1 MSIESE
7 KASPSSTPVGRP
19 FGPYLLRELL
29 GAGGMGEVYRARD
42 TRLDR
47 DVAVKMLSPD
57 VSSDPERL
65 TRLAREA
72 RLLASLNHPH
82 IAAIY
87 ELEEVDGV
95 TGLVLEIVHGQTL
108 AERLQNG
115 PLPLDDALS
124 IADQIV
130 SALHAAHEA
139 GIVHRDLKPAN
150 IKITP
155 EGTVKVLDFG
165 VAKALEPVPAADV
178 GLTTKSTP
186 IGATRVGVALGTPAY
201 MSPEQARGDAVD
213 ERTDIW
219 AFGVVLYE
227 IVAGRRPFTGDT
239 TTDTLA
245 AVLKEEPDWT
255 RVPAAVQRLLRAC
268 LQKEPG
274 RRLLAIADARLLLD
288 ASPAA
293 VPSRPGVRW
302 LWPTIAA
309 VAALVAL
316 ALWVLPLRPPTVDAH
331 SIRFEVA
338 VPPDVTADAPS
349 VSPDGRSIAFVVR
362 AREGPPLPRLWLHS
376 LETGVARL
384 LFQPAKD
391 MFGLP
396 VWSPDNK
403 WLAVLSDT
411 ALTKID
417 VTTGVHQQLAE
428 IAPPGGGAA
437 WSDDGVILFSTR
449 GGLMRISAQG
459 GTPEPVTQV
468 DAARGEIG
476 HFLPTFL
483 SDRRKF
489 LYLRASPTTDI
500 SGIYDGSVDARPEDQ
515 PVRRLVPTRSGPIF
529 LPGSGSSQSLLL
541 FFRDFSLLSQGLDE
555 QKLELTGEPVAVADR
570 VAVLGVPGPRFGFA
584 SISRTGVL
592 AYRQRQTVPAT
603 LVWVDRTGRELGTLV
618 PEPLDDPN
626 NLQFSPDG
634 RRLALTIDGTVWV
647 YNLDGKP
654 PLKLTTDGGADVLRW
669 SPDGSRIIHESTG
682 IPARLVSIAAD
693 AAGDTPRAVSPLG
706 HYHPIG
712 WSSGGDSL
720 IAAVGTYT
728 ATNWDIV
735 SIPVGGQGTPTPVV
749 NTPFADGLAGAS
761 LSPNGRWLAYTSN
774 ATGSMEVWIRS
785 YPGPGKPERI
795 SPDTGADPV
804 WSKDG
809 RELFYISRR
818 RMMAVRVNTG
828 ASLDFSRPVVLFDSP
843 YWHRLATASAYDVTS
858 DGRFLMLKQTN
869 TTTASPPINVVVN
882 WKLGKAR

>member
-1 MSIESE
+1 MSLEPE
-7 KASPSSTPVGRP
+7 NASPSPLPAGRR
-19 FGPYLLRELL
+19 FGPYLLQDLL

-47 DVAVKMLSPD
+47 DVAVKMLSSD

-87 ELEEVDGV
+87 ELEEVDGIS
-95 TGLVLEIVHGQTL
+95 GLVLEIVHGQTL
-108 AERLQNG
+108 SERLKNG
-115 PLPLDDALS
+115 PLPLDHALS

-130 SALHAAHEA
+130 SALQAAHEA

-165 VAKALEPVPAADV
+165 VAKALEPAAAADV
-178 GLTTKSTP
+178 GLTTRSTP
-186 IGATRVGVALGTPAY
+186 LGATRVGVALGTPAY
-201 MSPEQARGDAVD
+201 MSPEQARGDPVD

-227 IVAGRRPFTGDT
+227 MVACRRPFTGDT

-245 AVLKEEPDWT
+245 AVLKEEPDWS
-255 RVPAAVQRLLRAC
+255 RVPAAVQRVLHAC
-268 LQKEPG
+268 LQKDPG
-274 RRLLAIADARLLLD
+274 RRLRAIGDARLLLD
-288 ASPAA
+288 ASPGT
-293 VPSRPGVRW
+293 VRSQPGVRW
-302 LWPTIAA
+302 LWPAISA
-309 VAALVAL
+309 VAVLVAL
-316 ALWVLPLRPPTVDAH
+316 ALWLLPVRRPTPDGPP
-331 SIRFEVA
+331 IRFEVA
-338 VPPDVTADAPS
+338 VPPDVTADAPA
-349 VSPDGRSIAFVVR
+349 VSPDGRSIALVVR
-362 AREGPPLPRLWLHS
+362 AREGPPLSRLLLHS

-403 WLAVLSDT
+403 WLALFADG
-411 ALTKID
+411 ALIKID
-417 VTTGVHQQLAE
+417 VTTGVHQRLADVT
-428 IAPPGGGAA
+428 PPVGGTA
-437 WSDDGVILFSTR
+437 WSNEGVILFGTL

-459 GTPEPVTQV
+459 GTAEPVTQV
-468 DAARGEIG
+468 EAARGEIG

-483 SDRRKF
+483 SDGRKF

-500 SGIYDGSVDARPEDQ
+500 SGIYDGSVDAKPAEQ
-515 PVRRLVPTRSGPIF
+515 PVRRLVPTRSGPIY
-529 LPGSGSSQSLLL
+529 LPASGNSPSRLL
-541 FFRDFSLLSQGLDE
+541 FFRDFSLLSQSFDE

-570 VAVLGVPGPRFGFA
+570 VAVLGVPGPRYGYA
-584 SISRTGVL
+584 SVSRTGVL

-618 PEPLDDPN
+618 PEPLDNPG
-626 NLQFSPDG
+626 NLRFSPDG
-634 RRLALTIDGTVWV
+634 RRLALTTDGTVWV
-647 YNLDGKP
+647 YNLDGRP
-654 PLKLTTDGGADVLRW
+654 PVKLTTDGAADVLGW

-682 IPARLVSIAAD
+682 IPARLLSIAAD
-693 AAGDTPRAVSPLG
+693 APGDTPRAVSPLG

-712 WSSGGDSL
+712 WSSAGDSL

-735 SIPVGGQGTPTPVV
+735 SIPVGGQGKPTPIVD
-749 NTPFADGLAGAS
+749 TPFIDGLSGAS
-761 LSPNGRWLAYTSN
+761 LSPDGRWLAYTSN
-774 ATGSMEVWIRS
+774 ATGTMEVWIRP
-785 YPGPGKPERI
+785 YPGPGKAERI
-795 SPDTGADPV
+795 SPDSGTDPL

-809 RELFYISRR
+809 RELFYISRE
-818 RMMAVRVNTG
+818 RMMAVRVNAG
-828 ASLDFSRPVVLFDSP
+828 ASLEFSTPVALFDNQ
-843 YWHRLATASAYDVTS
+843 YWHRPAVASAYDVTS
-858 DGRFLMLKQTN
+858 DGRFLMMKQAN
-869 TTTASPPINVVVN
+869 TTTGSLPINVVLN
-882 WKLGKAR
+882 WKGDQTR